1 MFNTPFPI
9 RKDSNGLRPVFFLGN
24 EGGNCRYKCT
34 FCDIGK
40 SSPVSSEYNIELF
53 NSLYLRYEENVSGPN
68 HPLIYNRGNITEP
81 FAFSRNTLDH
91 ILNTFNSY
99 DFIRFLS
106 INSREKEVTIEF
118 LKYIV
123 TKHLKFP
130 LHFVLGI
137 ESFCDNLK
145 KVIGKSTTGELDR
158 LIERLKDFNILNP
171 DHLDYQ
177 FGIDVGLLF
186 LPELY
191 FGGTLNRR
199 EAYSDIKIGFLAD
212 IKRILELADDITP
225 IEINVH
231 PYYKVEQLP
240 FENADIDQLISYL
253 PDIEQLLSFYN
264 KGKKFNTHVF
274 IGFRPSYDLDG
285 LTNRKIDE
293 WSKIIESFNTS
304 GKYQN

>member
-9 RKDSNGLRPVFFLGN
+9 RKDCNGLRPVFFLGN
-24 EGGNCRYKCT
+24 EGGNCRYNCS

-40 SSPVSSEYNIELF
+40 SILVTSEYNIELF
-53 NSLYLRYEENVSGPN
+53 NSLYLRYKENVIGPN
-68 HPLIYNRGNITEP
+68 HPLIYNRGNITDP
-81 FAFSRNTLDH
+81 IAFSRNTMNH
-91 ILNTFNSY
+91 ILNIFNSN
-99 DFIRFLS
+99 DCIQFLS

-118 LKYIV
+118 LNYIV

-137 ESFCDNLK
+137 ESFTDNLK

-158 LIERLKDFNILNP
+158 LIERLKDFNILNQ

-191 FGGTLNRR
+191 FGGKLNRK
-199 EAYSDIKIGFLAD
+199 EADTEIKIGFLTD
-212 IKRILELADDITP
+212 IKKILDLSDDITP

-231 PYYKVEQLP
+231 PYYMVEQLP
-240 FENADIDQLISYL
+240 FENADIYQLISYL

-264 KGKKFNTHVF
+264 KGKKFNTHIF
-274 IGFRPSYDLDG
+274 IGFRPSYSLDD
-285 LTNRKIDE
+285 LTNKKIDE
-293 WSKIIESFNTS
+293 WSKIIESFNAR